1 MTTTAITDRHH
12 PGIAI
17 PVRGVGPLRS
27 TALFAG
33 RSVRHD
39 LRDPEAVLMA
49 IGLPVM
55 LMVLFTFVFGGAL
68 DPGGDYIDYVV
79 PGIVLLCSG
88 FGAAST
94 AVTVSRDLRT
104 GTLNRLRTMPI
115 PAATVLAGHTIA
127 SLARN
132 LVATGVVLL
141 VGMLLGFRPV
151 AGPVEWLATVGL
163 IAAWILAMTSLF
175 AVIGLLS
182 GSPEA
187 ANGYG
192 FMLLFLPYISSAF
205 VPVDTMPSW
214 LQGFAAHQP
223 VTPMI
228 EAVRG
233 LLTGVA
239 VGDSGA
245 VAVAWCVGITVASAI
260 AGAGLFRRAISR

>member
-1 MTTTAITDRHH
+1 MTTTTIPTEQH
-12 PGIAI
+12 PGIAV
-17 PVRGVGPLRS
+17 PVRGAGLLRS
-27 TALFAG
+27 IALFTG

-39 LRDPEAVLMA
+39 LRDPEAMLMA

-55 LMVLFTFVFGGAL
+55 LMALFTFVFGGAI

-104 GTLNRLRTMPI
+104 GMLDRLRTMPI
-115 PAATVLAGHTIA
+115 PAATVLAGHTLA

-132 LVATGVVLL
+132 LVATVVVLL
-141 VGMLLGFRPV
+141 VGVLLGFRPT
-151 AGPVEWLATVGL
+151 AGPLDWLAAVAL
-163 IAAWILAMTSLF
+163 VALWILAMTSLF
-175 AVIGLLS
+175 AVIGLVA

-192 FMLLFLPYISSAF
+192 FVLLFLPYASSAF
-205 VPVDTMPSW
+205 VPVGTMPGW

-233 LLTGVA
+233 LLTGSGAGPEAGVA
-239 VGDSGA
+239 VL
-245 VAVAWCVGITVASAI
+245 WCVGIITIAAI
-260 AGAGLFRRAISR
+260 AGARVFRRAVAR